1 MAAVICK
8 KEISTKLG
16 GYYSTFGGN
25 PVSCAMGLAVLDVL
39 HNEKL
44 MSSANSVG
52 IFLRGTLNTL
62 KVNDMNYL

>member
-25 PVSCAMGLAVLDVL
+25 PVSCAMGLAVLVRIDL
-39 HNEKL
+39 TKL
-44 MSSANSVG
+44 A
-52 IFLRGTLNTL
+52 LL
-62 KVNDMNYL
+62 